1 MKMSKSEEGKNV
13 NPLRATLFVIGII
26 SFVVAMPSHAQKK
39 QMVQIKTFD
48 QSLAPFKNLDV
59 SINGKGYITIG
70 NKGSAFAELL
80 DDDFPIKSITV
91 KDEKMEAASWNYSK
105 GILEIIIRNK
115 SYHLSAVI
123 VQDQKNKPLPNVNV
137 TYQGRKTISLTT
149 NSSGALEIP
158 LALDEK
164 INSLNQFSVPD
175 FKVVKLD
182 MVDGKHILTLQVAN
196 AKNANEEAK
205 QQKKVSYFNDFDLS
219 KLDSIQSLTV
229 FYAIFK
235 NYQIKDMSEEARQK
249 IDAKFNQLVA
259 QLQNSGKPSD
269 LKFMGK
275 ISDSSYV
282 SDDIKN
288 LLSRAEEE
296 NQTLELQRSEFD
308 QKIQIIQEKLA
319 SGISNLDE
327 TTRMNVLSDLTRLE
341 SLLIQNEGKFYKNQN
356 DYKSLINS
364 LKEKYFD
371 VTDLENK
378 LFVSEAQR
386 LEEQKAFRQ
395 KLFITL
401 GVLFFFTILS
411 LMLVYFSD
419 KLRKQ
424 KKELVRVNGEINRIN
439 ENLESLVAE
448 RTRLLEEANKELDTF
463 LYRASHD
470 LRSPVCSIIGL
481 CNIALHLSNGESKEL
496 VERVVLTTS
505 SMDKLLKKLSI
516 ISEINQP
523 TNFSSI
529 TLLDLLENVRANF
542 GKVIDEHKVTFTVN
556 CPADLVMFSYPNLVE
571 TILANLV
578 ENALFYAVMKDP
590 KNATVALSASI
601 KDNGVEISVYDNGIG
616 VEETINSRL
625 FDMFFKGHVNSKGN
639 GLGLYIVQ
647 KSVQALNGKI
657 EVESEVGNY
666 AKFIVWLP
674 LHLMTF
680 GDTLGAPV
688 DDQQKFDTFE
698 MIQ

>member
-1 MKMSKSEEGKNV
+1 MKTGKLEKAKSLI
-13 NPLRATLFVIGII
+13 PFRATLFVIFSLVI
-26 SFVVAMPSHAQKK
+26 SLPSYAQKK

-48 QSLAPFKNLDV
+48 QQLTPFKNLDV
-59 SINGKGYITIG
+59 SINGKAYITIG

-80 DDDFPIKSITV
+80 DEDFPVKSISV
-91 KDEKMEAASWNYSK
+91 KDEKLEAASWNYSK

-115 SYHLSAVI
+115 SYQLSAVI
-123 VQDQKNKPLPNVNV
+123 VRDQKNKALPNIPV

-149 NSSGALEIP
+149 NSAGALEIP

-164 INSLNQFSVPD
+164 INSLNQFSIPD

-182 MVDGKHILTLQVAN
+182 VVDGKHILTLQAIN
-196 AKNANEEAK
+196 KKTPTEDSR
-205 QQKKVSYFNDFDLS
+205 QQKKASYFNDFDLS

-249 IDAKFNQLVA
+249 IDAKFNQLVT
-259 QLQNSGKPSD
+259 QLQNSGKSND

-296 NQTLELQRSEFD
+296 SQTLEAQRSEFD
-308 QKIQIIQEKLA
+308 QKIEIIQEKLA

-327 TTRMNVLSDLTRLE
+327 TARINVLSDLTKLE
-341 SLLIQNEGKFYKNQN
+341 GLLVKNEGEFYKNQN
-356 DYKSLINS
+356 DYKSIINS

-378 LFVSEAQR
+378 LIVSEAQR

-401 GVLFFFTILS
+401 SVLFVFTILI
-411 LMLVYFSD
+411 LLLVYFSD

-529 TLLDLLENVRANF
+529 TMLDLLENVRSNF
-542 GKVIDEHKVTFTVN
+542 SKVIGEHKVKFTVD

-571 TILANLV
+571 TILSNLV

-590 KNATVALSASI
+590 QNATVALAATI
-601 KDNGVEISVYDNGIG
+601 KNNGVEISVYDNGIG

-666 AKFIVWLP
+666 ARFIIWLP
-674 LHLMTF
+674 LHLMAF
-680 GDTLGAPV
+680 AEELGAPA
-688 DDQQKFDTFE
+688 DGQQKFDTFE
-698 MIQ
+698 IMQ